1 METVQ
6 LSQELHQN
14 FIDFSYEAN
23 SQRAFPDARD
33 GLKPGQRA
41 CLWEMWDKKY
51 KSNKPHVKNAKIAGG
66 VIANWWPHGDTAIY
80 DTFARMSQQ
89 WINNCPEV
97 DWHGENGSQ
106 IISNEPAAMRYTEA
120 RLSKFSEEGLF
131 AGIDKH
137 NVPMIQNFSQDAE
150 WPEVL
155 PALVPRLLINGS
167 QGIGVT
173 IAQTWLPHNPAD
185 IWKVLKKYV
194 EDGVLDYSNL
204 RPDFPSGGIIINDQ
218 SEIRKI
224 YETGKGKVVL
234 RARTEIK
241 GNSIIITEFPYQV
254 YIEPWLE
261 DVKKLMA
268 DGTITGIDDIN
279 NKSGRNGIKVE
290 VECDGNPQVVL
301 AQLFKET
308 DLQKNYN
315 ANQYALVG
323 KTPKLLNLKEYFD
336 IFIAHNK
343 DCVRREYEY
352 KRQKD
357 SDRLHVVIGLLA
369 CLLDLD
375 RCIELIKTSDSSD
388 VARARLETEFRID
401 STQAKAVLAMRLS
414 SLAKL
419 ERQELMDEKVRL
431 EASIED
437 SENIINTPSRQ
448 VSIYAER
455 AMKVFSTIAKTA
467 SCQYEYVEIT
477 KEKKEKAEIIPE
489 DVVVVI
495 TKTGLIKRIPR
506 MSFKTQKRGGKG
518 VKTPDE
524 AILTTLSTNTCDT
537 LMFFTNKG
545 KMYKILVDK
554 VPVGDNKTKGV
565 PLATLINLEPNE
577 RVDVVNNL
585 YSNTKAE
592 YVVFFTKNGLI
603 KKTKLSEFTDI
614 KKSTGTI
621 AIKIKEGDEIAN
633 VTFLNEEDVIVVT
646 KNGMGIRFKT
656 DDMAPT
662 GRNTS
667 GVKSIK
673 LNEGD
678 EVLQGLPIH
687 KESDYL
693 LVVTEDGLGKRIPL
707 SEFTRQGRNGK
718 GLSFTKHMVSGV
730 AFVDPDD
737 EILITGKGTGI
748 SLKASDISVS
758 SRAAEG
764 IKCCKITNI
773 TGVIKL

>member
-51 KSNKPHVKNAKIAGG
+51 KSNKPHVKSAKISGG

-89 WINNCPEV
+89 WINNEPEV

-106 IISNEPAAMRYTEA
+106 IISGEPAASRYTEA

-131 AGIDKH
+131 SGIDKH

-173 IAQTWLPHNPAD
+173 IAQTWLPHNPSD

-194 EDGVLDYSNL
+194 EDGELDYSNL

-234 RARTEIK
+234 RAKTEIK
-241 GNSIIITEFPYQV
+241 GNNIIITEFPYQV

-261 DVKKLMA
+261 DVKELMA
-268 DGTITGIDDIN
+268 NGTITGIDDIN

-315 ANQYALVG
+315 ANQFALVG

-357 SDRLHVVIGLLA
+357 SDRLHIVVGLLA
-369 CLLDLD
+369 CLSDLD
-375 RCIELIKTSDSSD
+375 RCIELIRTSDSSEI
-388 VARARLETEFRID
+388 ARTRLETEFKID

-448 VSIYAER
+448 VGIYEER

-524 AILTTLSTNTCDT
+524 AILATLSTNTCDT

-554 VPVGDNKTKGV
+554 VPVGDNKNKGV

-585 YSNTKAE
+585 YNNTKAE

-633 VTFLNEEDVIVVT
+633 VTFLNEEDVVVVT
-646 KNGMGIRFKT
+646 KNGMGIRFRT

-667 GVKSIK
+667 GVRSIK
-673 LNEGD
+673 LNDGD

-693 LVVTEDGLGKRIPL
+693 LVITEDGLGKRIPL

-730 AFVDPDD
+730 VFVDPDD
-737 EILITGKGTGI
+737 EVLIVGKGTGI
-748 SLKASDISVS
+748 TLKASDISVS